1 MKLISMKCP
10 HCSGT
15 LEVSPDAKQ
24 AKCPYCNTQI
34 LIDDEVQHVQFDNS
48 EQAGYD
54 FEKGRIKAQQDAALR
69 QAEIE
74 RARVRATQEAE
85 RKKKNRVWWI
95 LGWIFFFPIPL
106 TVLIAKSKK
115 LKPVLKIIF
124 IAALWASVILIG
136 ALSNGNGKETRA
148 AEYASQSSSKD
159 KATWAVEYTPLT
171 DFKYYVDGDS
181 IVLTDYTGTNRTVNI
196 APEYEIDGTRLHVTA
211 LESVFTL
218 ERISSAIIPEGVT
231 SIKDNAFNSCGVKNL
246 YLPSTLAD
254 FNGWSYFHN
263 GEKLYYGG
271 TEEQWAELFKDD
283 RKDLDFTQIIFNAK
297 VEDLINAN
305 EE

>member
-10 HCSGT
+10 HCNGT
-15 LEVSPDAKQ
+15 LELSSDAKQ

-34 LIDDEVQHVQFDNS
+34 LIDDEVRHVRFDNS

-54 FEKGRIKAQQDAALR
+54 FEKGRIKAQQDAAFR

-74 RARVRATQEAE
+74 RARARAMQEAE

-106 TVLIAKSKK
+106 TILIAKSKK
-115 LKPVLKIIF
+115 LKPVLKTVL
-124 IAALWASVILIG
+124 IAVLWVSLILIG
-136 ALSNGNGKETRA
+136 ALSNDNGKEMRA
-148 AEYASQSSSKD
+148 AKYASQSSGKNN
-159 KATWAVEYTPLT
+159 TIWAAEYTPLT
-171 DFKYYVDGDS
+171 DFKYYIDGEH
-181 IVLTDYTGTNRTVNI
+181 IVLIDYTGTNRTVDI
-196 APEYEIDGTRLHVTA
+196 APEYEVDGMRLHVTA

-231 SIKDNAFNSCGVKNL
+231 GIKDNAFNSCGIKNL
-246 YLPSTLAD
+246 YLPSTLTD
-254 FNGWSYFHN
+254 FNGWHYFHN

-271 TEEQWAELFKDD
+271 TEEQWAELFKGE
-283 RKDLDFTQIIFNAK
+283 RKDLDFTLIIFNAK
-297 VEDLINAN
+297 VEDLINTN

>member
-15 LEVSPDAKQ
+15 LEVSLDAKQ

-34 LIDDEVQHVQFDNS
+34 LIDDEVQHIQFDNS

-54 FEKGRIKAQQDAALR
+54 FEKGRIKAQQDAAFH
-69 QAEIE
+69 QAEMG

-106 TVLIAKSKK
+106 TILIAKSKK
-115 LKPVLKIIF
+115 LKPVLKIVL
-124 IAALWASVILIG
+124 IAVLWVGLILIG
-136 ALSNGNGKETRA
+136 ALSSGK
-148 AEYASQSSSKD
+148 D
-159 KATWAVEYTPLT
+159 NATWAAEYTPLT
-171 DFKYYVDGDS
+171 DFKYYVDGEH
-181 IVLTDYTGTNRTVNI
+181 IVLTDYTGANRTVNI
-196 APEYEIDGTRLHVTA
+196 APEYEVDGTRLHVTA

-231 SIKDNAFNSCGVKNL
+231 GIKDNAFNSCGVKNL
-246 YLPSTLAD
+246 YLPSTLTD
-254 FNGWSYFHN
+254 FNGWHYFHN